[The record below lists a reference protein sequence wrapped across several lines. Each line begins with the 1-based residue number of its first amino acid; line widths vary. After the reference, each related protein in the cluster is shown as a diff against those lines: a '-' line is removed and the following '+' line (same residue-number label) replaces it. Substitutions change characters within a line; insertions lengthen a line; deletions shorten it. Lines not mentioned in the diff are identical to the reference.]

1 MHSRKFDNL
10 YTGEEKALLESLEQ
24 RQFASS
30 LVMKGVSVF
39 LLMHLRLTW
48 RPVGRPWLFDFGLL
62 YFSAYAF
69 LGSNIPGVWR
79 TWPEYKH
86 LAKRMFESEKM
97 RKRGI
102 RSQTDFLNESR
113 LEPDF
118 KAVYYRNEMEL
129 ARYY

>member
-1 MHSRKFDNL
+1 MHSRKFDSI
-10 YTGEEKALLESLEQ
+10 YTDEEKQLLCQLEH
-24 RQFASS
+24 RQFVSS
-30 LVMKGVSVF
+30 LAMKGLSIF
-39 LLMHLRLTW
+39 LLMHLRFYK
-48 RPVGRPWLFDFGLL
+48 RPAGRAWIFDIGLI

-86 LAKRMFESEKM
+86 LAKRMFESDKL
-97 RKRGI
+97 RKARIRGHV
-102 RSQTDFLNESR
+102 DFLNETR

-118 KAVYYRNEMEL
+118 KAVYYRQEIEF